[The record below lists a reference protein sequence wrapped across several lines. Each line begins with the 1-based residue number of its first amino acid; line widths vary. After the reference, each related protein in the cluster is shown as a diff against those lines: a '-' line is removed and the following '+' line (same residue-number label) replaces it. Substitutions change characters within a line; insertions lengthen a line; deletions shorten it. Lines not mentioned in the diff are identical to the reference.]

1 MFSQRS
7 LLAIYWA
14 EIRTSRSR
22 ALRLR
27 PQYALEIGLPLQ
39 FEDFQSINMPQ
50 SLRLLRSIQ
59 GLSVRNRPSSVQPS
73 QCIHATSRRHITAD
87 EKPLPQTD
95 GQGPGPNENQL
106 PHVSE
111 EAAAIG
117 KITGEGGPDIDE
129 HGTSIQEVSSTSPQ
143 KACHLHIAIGPQA
156 RRGEQGQSPRGL
168 EREYRNQSTEWY
180 QILLHVRKAKGRGR
194 DDGIHGLGHCIARP
208 YIWPAFFANP

>member
-1 MFSQRS
+1 MQQRVGRSLKVCSQRS
-7 LLAIYWA
+7 LLSIYWA

-27 PQYALEIGLPLQ
+27 PQCALEIGLPLQ
-39 FEDFQSINMPQ
+39 FEDFKSINMPQ

-59 GLSVRNRPSSVQPS
+59 GLSARTRPSSYQPS
-73 QCIHATSRRHITAD
+73 QCVQVTSRRHITAD

-95 GQGPGPNENQL
+95 GQGSGPNENQL

-129 HGTSIQEVSSTSPQ
+129 HGTSIQEVSSQHLNPESLPLTS
-143 KACHLHIAIGPQA
+143 L
-156 RRGEQGQSPRGL
+156 
-168 EREYRNQSTEWY
+168 
-180 QILLHVRKAKGRGR
+180 
-194 DDGIHGLGHCIARP
+194 
-208 YIWPAFFANP
+208 

>member
-1 MFSQRS
+1 VKKRGRLSALS
-7 LLAIYWA
+7 WSVHWA
-14 EIRTSRSR
+14 EIRACRSR
-22 ALRLR
+22 ALRLH
-27 PQYALEIGLPLQ
+27 PQCHCALKIDLPLQ
-39 FEDFQSINMPQ
+39 LKGFESINMPQ
-50 SLRLLRSIQ
+50 SLRHLRSIQ

-143 KACHLHIAIGPQA
+143 KACHLHIAIGSQA
-156 RRGEQGQSPRGL
+156 
-168 EREYRNQSTEWY
+168 
-180 QILLHVRKAKGRGR
+180 
-194 DDGIHGLGHCIARP
+194 
-208 YIWPAFFANP
+208 